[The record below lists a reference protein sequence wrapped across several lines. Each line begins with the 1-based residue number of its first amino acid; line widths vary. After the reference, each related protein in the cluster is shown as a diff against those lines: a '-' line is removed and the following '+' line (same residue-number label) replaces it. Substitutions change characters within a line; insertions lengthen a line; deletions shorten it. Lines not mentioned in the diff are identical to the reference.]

1 MKYYVYMLKSR
12 GGRSFTYV
20 GWTNNLEKRLKKH
33 NLGKG
38 AKFTRGKKWKL
49 IYHEI
54 FSSKQKA
61 MQREYLI
68 KKDRK
73 MRDKIKKKF

>member
-1 MKYYVYMLKSR
+1 M
-12 GGRSFTYV
+12 
-20 GWTNNLEKRLKKH
+20 LKKH